1 MPILHRQRDAWRLV
15 PVIMLSASDFQRDV
29 ADAYR
34 LGTYGCLHKPIS
46 FDALFE
52 MVKWIK
58 TFWLQLNEYPIE

>member
-1 MPILHRQRDAWRLV
+1 
-15 PVIMLSASDFQRDV
+15 MLSASDFQRDV